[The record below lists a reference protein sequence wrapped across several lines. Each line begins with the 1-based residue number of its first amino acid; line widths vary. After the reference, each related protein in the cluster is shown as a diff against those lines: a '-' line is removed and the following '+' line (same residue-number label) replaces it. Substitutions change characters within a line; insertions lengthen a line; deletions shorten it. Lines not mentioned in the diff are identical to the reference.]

1 MKFYV
6 DGQAVDAPLY
16 QILTPALYEKITP
29 MLLEL
34 AQSKGAQTAAEQEI
48 LNKVYAV
55 PHLSEKIN
63 LQKGAD
69 AFADIMND
77 FRFQEIVKDAYL
89 KVRENLF
96 EVINIDTTT
105 IPLIFEFV
113 KTVVDTKKITNAQLL
128 VGLQS
133 ETNSEFWAAQ
143 DLDGILDDLKFFR
156 QTVCKRVRISWVL
169 P

>member
-113 KTVVDTKKITNAQLL
+113 KTVVDVKKVTNAQLL

-133 ETNSEFWAAQ
+133 ETNSEFWASQ
-143 DLDGILDDLKFFR
+143 DLDGIYQF
-156 QTVCKRVRISWVL
+156 
-169 P
+169 

>member
-1 MKFYV
+1 MKFYIE
-6 DGQAVDAPLY
+6 GQTIEAPLY

-55 PHLSEKIN
+55 PHLSEKID

-113 KTVVDTKKITNAQLL
+113 KTVVDTKKVTNAQLL

-156 QTVCKRVRISWVL
+156 NSVCKRVRIG
-169 P
+169 

>member
-1 MKFYV
+1 MKFYIE
-6 DGQAVDAPLY
+6 GQTIEAPLY

-55 PHLSEKIN
+55 PHLSEKID

-113 KTVVDTKKITNAQLL
+113 KTVIDTKKITNAQLL

-156 QTVCKRVRISWVL
+156 QTVCKRVRIS
-169 P
+169 

>member
-113 KTVVDTKKITNAQLL
+113 KTVVDVKKVTNAQLL

-143 DLDGILDDLKFFR
+143 DLDGILDALKFFR
-156 QTVCKRVRISWVL
+156 ETVCKRVRIS
-169 P
+169 

>member
-113 KTVVDTKKITNAQLL
+113 KTVVDVKKVTNAQLL

-156 QTVCKRVRISWVL
+156 NTVCKRVRIS
-169 P
+169 

>member
-6 DGQAVDAPLY
+6 DGQAVEAPLY

-63 LQKGAD
+63 LQNGVD

-89 KVRENLF
+89 KVRANLF

-113 KTVVDTKKITNAQLL
+113 KTVVDTKKVTNAQLL

-143 DLDGILDDLKFFR
+143 DLDGILDALKFFR
-156 QTVCKRVRISWVL
+156 DTVCKRVRIS
-169 P
+169 

>member
-156 QTVCKRVRISWVL
+156 QTVCKRVRIS
-169 P
+169 

>member
-1 MKFYV
+1 MKFYIES
-6 DGQAVDAPLY
+6 QTIEAPLY

-55 PHLSEKIN
+55 PHLSEKID

-113 KTVVDTKKITNAQLL
+113 KTVVDTKKVTNAQLL

-156 QTVCKRVRISWVL
+156 NSVCKRVRIG
-169 P
+169 

>member
-6 DGQAVDAPLY
+6 DGQVIEAPLY

-113 KTVVDTKKITNAQLL
+113 KTVVDVKKVTNAQLL

-133 ETNSEFWAAQ
+133 ETNSEFWASQ

-156 QTVCKRVRISWVL
+156 NTVCKRVRIS
-169 P
+169 

>member
-6 DGQAVDAPLY
+6 DGQAVEAPLY

-63 LQKGAD
+63 LQNGAD

-89 KVRENLF
+89 KVRANLF

-113 KTVVDTKKITNAQLL
+113 KTVVDVKKVTNAQLL

-133 ETNSEFWAAQ
+133 ETNSEFWASQ

-156 QTVCKRVRISWVL
+156 DTVCKRVRIG
-169 P
+169 

>member
-113 KTVVDTKKITNAQLL
+113 KTVVDTKKVTNAQLL

-143 DLDGILDDLKFFR
+143 DLDGILDALKFFR
-156 QTVCKRVRISWVL
+156 ETVCKRVRIS
-169 P
+169 

>member
-1 MKFYV
+1 MKFYI
-6 DGQAVDAPLY
+6 DGQTVEAPLY

-48 LNKVYAV
+48 LNKIYSV
-55 PHLSEKIN
+55 PHLSEKID

-69 AFADIMND
+69 AFTEIMAD

-113 KTVVDTKKITNAQLL
+113 KTIVDIKKVTNAQLL

-133 ETNSEFWAAQ
+133 ETNSEFWNAQ
-143 DLDGILDDLKFFR
+143 DLDGILEDLKFFR
-156 QTVCKRVRISWVL
+156 QTVCRRVRIG
-169 P
+169 

>member
-6 DGQAVDAPLY
+6 DGQAVEAPLY

-113 KTVVDTKKITNAQLL
+113 KTVVDVKKVTNAQLL

-143 DLDGILDDLKFFR
+143 DLDGILDALKFFR
-156 QTVCKRVRISWVL
+156 ETVCKRVRIS
-169 P
+169 

>member
-6 DGQAVDAPLY
+6 DAQAVDAPLY

-113 KTVVDTKKITNAQLL
+113 KTVVDVKKVTNAQLL

-156 QTVCKRVRISWVL
+156 NTVCKRVRIS
-169 P
+169 

>member
-1 MKFYV
+1 
-6 DGQAVDAPLY
+6 
-16 QILTPALYEKITP
+16 

-48 LNKVYAV
+48 ISKIYAV
-55 PHLSEKIN
+55 PHLSEKID

-69 AFADIMND
+69 AFTEILAD

-96 EVINIDTTT
+96 EVINIDSET

-113 KTVVDTKKITNAQLL
+113 KNVVDVKKVTNAQLL

-133 ETNSEFWAAQ
+133 ETTSDFWQAQ
-143 DLDGILDDLKFFR
+143 DLDGMLDELKFFR
-156 QTVCKRVRISWVL
+156 STVCKRIRIG
-169 P
+169 